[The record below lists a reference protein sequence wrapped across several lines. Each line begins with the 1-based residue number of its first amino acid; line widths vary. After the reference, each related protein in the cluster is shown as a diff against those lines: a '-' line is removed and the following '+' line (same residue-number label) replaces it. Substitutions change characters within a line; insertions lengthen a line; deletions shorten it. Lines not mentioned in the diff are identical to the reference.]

1 MRVEKEKSAI
11 SSMLLVSI
19 LFLLA
24 VAGIRFYMQ
33 VGTKLAV
40 TINRLSEQS
49 NTDHMPVSATADTKI
64 KRVALTFDDG
74 PNPEYTEELLDGLK
88 ERDVRASFFLLG
100 QEVELYPDIVKRISE
115 EGHLIGTHS
124 FQHVNLNLLTVEAA
138 AAQISM
144 TNQEIYEV
152 TGTYPEY
159 VRPPY
164 GSWKEELDD
173 RFSMVE
179 VLWDID
185 TMDWSVL
192 NTDKVVNTVQKQVTD
207 GSVILMHDAYP
218 TSVEAALKIIDLLE
232 KEHYEFVT
240 VDALIL
246 E

>member
-100 QEVELYPDIVKRISE
+100 
-115 EGHLIGTHS
+115 
-124 FQHVNLNLLTVEAA
+124 
-138 AAQISM
+138 
-144 TNQEIYEV
+144 
-152 TGTYPEY
+152 
-159 VRPPY
+159 
-164 GSWKEELDD
+164 
-173 RFSMVE
+173 
-179 VLWDID
+179 
-185 TMDWSVL
+185 
-192 NTDKVVNTVQKQVTD
+192 
-207 GSVILMHDAYP
+207 
-218 TSVEAALKIIDLLE
+218 
-232 KEHYEFVT
+232 
-240 VDALIL
+240 
-246 E
+246 